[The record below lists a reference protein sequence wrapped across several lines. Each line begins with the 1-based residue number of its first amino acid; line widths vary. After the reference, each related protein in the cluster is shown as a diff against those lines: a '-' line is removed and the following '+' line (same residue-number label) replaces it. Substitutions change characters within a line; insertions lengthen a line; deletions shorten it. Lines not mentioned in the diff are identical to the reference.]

1 MEIVKLDAAQYAGR
15 KFTMRYATSG
25 YYDIRRTETGF
36 QVAYERFEQPA
47 EKSFEDEMLS
57 EWLENPVAYGA
68 MEAGQLIGY
77 AEGTL
82 ETWNNRY
89 RISNIGVF
97 DPAHRQRGIGTA
109 LMNVMLQ
116 EAKASGAR
124 MVVLE
129 TQTCNETAIAF
140 YRKHGFEVIGFDLFA
155 YTNDDAARHEIRLE
169 MGRML

>member
-1 MEIVKLDAAQYAGR
+1 
-15 KFTMRYATSG
+15 MRYTTSG

-36 QVAYERFEQPA
+36 QVAYERFEKPV
-47 EKSFEDEMLS
+47 EKSFDDVMFS

-68 MEAGQLIGY
+68 MEDGKLVGY

-82 ETWNNRY
+82 EAWNNRY

-97 DPAHRQRGIGTA
+97 DPAYRQRGIGAA

-129 TQTCNETAIAF
+129 TQTCNEKAIAF
-140 YRKHGFEVIGFDLFA
+140 YRKQGFEVIGFDLFA
-155 YTNDDAARHEIRLE
+155 YSNADPEQHEVRLE
-169 MGRML
+169 MGKRL